1 MAGKG
6 AVQQRAW
13 WQIGGIGLEGTPVN
27 NDLVREADF
36 VLTVGSR
43 LTDFPTASQSLFENP
58 DVQFASI
65 NVNGY
70 DAQRLGA
77 TGIVGDAKRALA
89 ALADEVAAAGFTSPQ
104 EWQDQVRAAVES
116 WEPVRAAALDP
127 DTPFDRATIP
137 ADFPDIVP
145 DTGALL
151 TQGQVIGLMQEH
163 ARDGDTVV
171 AAAGGPPGDVQKV
184 WDATEGRY
192 AHLEFG
198 FSCMGYEIPAGMGV
212 RLADP
217 NPDSRVVVF
226 IGDGTFLMSPTELVT
241 AAQESI
247 AVTVMIPENRGYQVI
262 HRLQMGRHGTE
273 FGNEFRYRTGPL
285 DLSTD
290 EVHAAAAAGRRLP
303 RGRPR
308 AGGPGPRRPQHP
320 GEHRRRGPCRARRDP
335 RPPGPGRHRR
345 PGDPAHRP
353 ARRRGVVGRRP
364 VRGVG
369 GRDRPAPAHR
379 VRGRAVQAAL
389 AGLTGCPSPASAP
402 ASSSS
407 ASSQKRFRHD

>member
-1 MAGKG
+1 M
-6 AVQQRAW
+6 
-13 WQIGGIGLEGTPVN
+13 
-27 NDLVREADF
+27 
-36 VLTVGSR
+36 
-43 LTDFPTASQSLFENP
+43 
-58 DVQFASI
+58 
-65 NVNGY
+65 
-70 DAQRLGA
+70 
-77 TGIVGDAKRALA
+77 
-89 ALADEVAAAGFTSPQ
+89 
-104 EWQDQVRAAVES
+104 
-116 WEPVRAAALDP
+116 RAAALDP
-127 DTPFDRATIP
+127 DTPFDRASIP
-137 ADFPDIVP
+137 ADFGDIVP

-163 ARDGDTVV
+163 ARAGDTIV

-226 IGDGTFLMSPTELVT
+226 IGDGTFLLSPTELVT

-247 AVTVMIPENRGYQVI
+247 AVTVVIPENRGYQVI

-273 FGNEFRYRTGPL
+273 FGNEFRYRKGTL
-285 DLSTD
+285 DLRPCRRRP
-290 EVHAAAAAGRRLP
+290 AAAGRRLP

-308 AGGPGPRRPQHP
+308 AGRPGPRRPQHP
-320 GEHRRRGPCRARRDP
+320 GEHRRRGARRARRDP

-353 ARRRGVVGRRP
+353 ARRRARGGTSPPPRCRRT
-364 VRGVG
+364 
-369 GRDRPAPAHR
+369 RPSSACAPSTR
-379 VRGRAVQAAL
+379 P
-389 AGLTGCPSPASAP
+389 GCPSSSGSADPDGRPAIGLP
-402 ASSSS
+402 AVRPSSFRSSSL
-407 ASSQKRFRHD
+407 KRFR